1 MTEPITYREA
11 GVDIEAADEALRLA
25 RAHIRSTFTPLVVSD
40 LGTFGAMFRF
50 PAGQYRDPVL
60 VASTDSVGTKL
71 KIAFA
76 TGIHDTVGADLV
88 NHCVNDILVQ
98 GARPL
103 FFLDYLGMGKVV
115 PETVAAILAGLAAAC
130 RETGT
135 ALIGGEIA
143 ELPGIYQP
151 GEYDL
156 AGTIVGVV
164 EGEQVLT
171 AERVRPGD
179 ALLGLASDGLH
190 TNGYSLAR
198 KVLLV
203 AAGMPLEAQVPEL
216 GRTLAQE
223 LLRPHRGYGPAVW
236 PLLAS
241 GDIHG
246 MAHITGG
253 GIPDNL
259 RRALPEGCRAVVD
272 GAAWPVP
279 PIFRL
284 IGRLGRVPTPDWY
297 RTFNLGIGFILV
309 VKAGQADTLA
319 AALTGA
325 GETVYRIGSIESGPR
340 EVIIERPQASV

>member
-25 RAHIRSTFTPLVVSD
+25 RAHIRSTFTPLVASD

-164 EGEQVLT
+164 EGDQVLT
-171 AERVRPGD
+171 GERVRPGD

-198 KVLLV
+198 KVLLE

-259 RRALPEGCRAVVD
+259 RRALPAGCRAVVD

-284 IGRLGRVPTPDWY
+284 IGRLGRVPTGDWY

-309 VKAGQADTLA
+309 VKAEQADTLA

-325 GETVYRIGSIESGPR
+325 GETVYRIGSVESGPR